1 MIAMS
6 EAKLNPGLPDPVYQF
21 GDTVGIIDA
30 YPPGHRRVPNYIK
43 GKTGV
48 IERYCGA
55 FINPE
60 ERAYGFDGVPK
71 RHLYRVRF
79 NQTNIWED
87 YDGPAEDTLDIEIY
101 EHWLIAHSDDDKGEN
116 L

>member
-1 MIAMS
+1 MS
-6 EAKLNPGLPDPVYQF
+6 TMAESKLNTGLADPVYQV
-21 GDTVGIIDA
+21 GEAVGIIVS

-60 ERAYGFDGVPK
+60 ERAYGFAGTPK
-71 RHLYRVRF
+71 KHLYRVRF
-79 NQTNIWED
+79 NQTDIWPE
-87 YDGPAEDTLDIEIY
+87 YDGRKEDSLDIEIY
-101 EHWLIAHSDDDKGEN
+101 EHWLKMPAKEN
-116 L
+116 